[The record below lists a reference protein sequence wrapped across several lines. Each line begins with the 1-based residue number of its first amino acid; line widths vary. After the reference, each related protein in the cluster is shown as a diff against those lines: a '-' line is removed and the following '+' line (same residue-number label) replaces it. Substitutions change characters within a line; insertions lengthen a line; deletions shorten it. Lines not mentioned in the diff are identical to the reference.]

1 MPERFRPSQ
10 PLVAPSRHDMLV
22 RNTAAMLSGPL
33 GRHADAGR
41 SWWTPVRVL
50 LAVTTLTFLI
60 GMAQKSP
67 CQLREWPGDGTQFT
81 HLCYSDIGYL
91 YAGRG
96 FAEEV
101 IPYVDNGGRYA
112 YLEYPVLTGAFAY
125 AASVVTHA
133 LVDQPDVS
141 SRPVEEIGGLPA
153 VRHGSAVYFAVTVV
167 GLFVCALVAIWAL
180 AGVHRR
186 RPWDAMFVAASPALA
201 LAGTINWDLLPM
213 ALVCAALLAWS
224 RSRPGLA
231 GVLIGL
237 GTAAKLYPVFLLGA
251 LLVVCIRARRLPA
264 FATAAAAAAA
274 SWLAVNLPVYLASPE
289 GWKTFW
295 TFNAGRSGEFGSFWY
310 VLSLAGHPASSSTI
324 NRVSLLGFALACLG
338 VAALALLAERRPR
351 IPQLAFLVV
360 AAFLLVNKVYSPQYV
375 LWLLPLAVM
384 ARPRWIDQAIWQT
397 AEIFYWMMIWLHIP
411 AALVGPEDQ
420 PDRVYWLATGVRI
433 AATLWLMGLVVRD
446 ILRPWHDPVRA
457 DAVTDDPA
465 GGVVDDAD
473 DTGRW
478 WRSVAPLGQRV
489 S

>member
-1 MPERFRPSQ
+1 VPERFRRSQ
-10 PLVAPSRHDMLV
+10 PLVAPSRHDLLV
-22 RNTAAMLSGPL
+22 RSTAAMLSGPL
-33 GRHADAGR
+33 GRHAEAGR

-50 LAVTTLTFLI
+50 LVVTTLTFLV
-60 GMAQKSP
+60 GMAQKAP
-67 CQLREWPGDGTQFT
+67 CELEEWPGDGTQFT

-96 FAEEV
+96 FAEGV
-101 IPYVDNGGRYA
+101 IPYVDNDDRYT

-125 AASVVTHA
+125 GAALVTHA

-141 SRPVEEIGGLPA
+141 DRPVDQIGGLPA
-153 VRHGSAVYFAVTVV
+153 VRYGSAVYFAVTVV
-167 GLFVCALVAIWAL
+167 GLFVCALLAIWAL

-201 LAGTINWDLLPM
+201 LTGTINWDLLPM
-213 ALVCAALLAWS
+213 ALICAALLAWS

-237 GTAAKLYPVFLLGA
+237 GTAAKLYPLFLLGA
-251 LLVVCIRARRLPA
+251 LLVVCIRARRLSA
-264 FATAAAAAAA
+264 FAAA
-274 SWLAVNLPVYLASPE
+274 STGAAVSWVVVNLPVYLASPE

-295 TFNAGRSGEFGSFWY
+295 TFNAERGGEFGSFWY
-310 VLSLAGHPASSSTI
+310 VLSLAGHPVEPSTI
-324 NRVSLLGFALACLG
+324 NRLSLLGFGLACVG

-351 IPQLAFLVV
+351 VPQLVFLVV

-375 LWLLPLAVM
+375 LWLLPLAAL
-384 ARPRWIDQAIWQT
+384 ARPRWIDQAIWQS
-397 AEIFYWMMIWLHIP
+397 AEVFYWMMIWLHI
-411 AALVGPEDQ
+411 ATALAPGAENQ

-457 DAVTDDPA
+457 DALTDDPA
-465 GGVVDDAD
+465 GGVVDDAG

-478 WRSVAPLGQRV
+478 WRRPEPALS
-489 S
+489 